1 MNFKKIIKYLL
12 ITLPWFLSSIIF
24 KIDTNYYK
32 TLNLPIFAPPSY
44 IFPII
49 WTILFIL
56 IGISIYQT
64 ISKSNS
70 TYKIYLTINYLS
82 NQFFTLCFFT
92 IKNNFLSFVDCL
104 IVLISSMYLYIETK
118 DINKNAAKYLIPY
131 IIWNIYATILSF
143 SILCLN

>member
-12 ITLPWFLSSIIF
+12 ITLPWFLSSLIF

-32 TLNLPIFAPPSY
+32 SLNLPPFAPPGF
-44 IFPII
+44 IFPIVWI
-49 WTILFIL
+49 ILFIL

-82 NQFFTLCFFT
+82 NQLFTLCFFT
-92 IKNNFLSFVDCL
+92 IKNNFLSFADCL

>member
-44 IFPII
+44 LFPIVWI
-49 WTILFIL
+49 ILFIL

-70 TYKIYLTINYLS
+70 TYKIYLTINYLA

-92 IKNNFLSFVDCL
+92 IKNNFLNFADCL

>member
-70 TYKIYLTINYLS
+70 TYKIYLTINYR
-82 NQFFTLCFFT
+82 N
-92 IKNNFLSFVDCL
+92 L
-104 IVLISSMYLYIETK
+104 IFYILKTCNLI
-118 DINKNAAKYLIPY
+118 
-131 IIWNIYATILSF
+131 F
-143 SILCLN
+143 

>member
-44 IFPII
+44 LFPIVWI
-49 WTILFIL
+49 ILFIL

-70 TYKIYLTINYLS
+70 TYKIYLTINYLA

-92 IKNNFLSFVDCL
+92 IKNNFLSFADCL
-104 IVLISSMYLYIETK
+104 IVLISIG
-118 DINKNAAKYLIPY
+118 
-131 IIWNIYATILSF
+131 
-143 SILCLN
+143 

>member
-12 ITLPWFLSSIIF
+12 ITLPWFLSSLIF

-44 IFPII
+44 LFPIVWI
-49 WTILFIL
+49 ILFIL

-70 TYKIYLTINYLS
+70 FGIHLAQKVPSCSTLLHSRYVPSANNSTPLLS
-82 NQFFTLCFFT
+82 NSGL
-92 IKNNFLSFVDCL
+92 KRLVS
-104 IVLISSMYLYIETK
+104 
-118 DINKNAAKYLIPY
+118 
-131 IIWNIYATILSF
+131 
-143 SILCLN
+143 

>member
-12 ITLPWFLSSIIF
+12 ITLPWFLSSLIF

-32 TLNLPIFAPPSY
+32 SLNLPPFAPPGF
-44 IFPII
+44 IFPIVWI
-49 WTILFIL
+49 ILFIL

-92 IKNNFLSFVDCL
+92 IKNNFLSFADCL

-131 IIWNIYATILSF
+131 IIWNTYATILSF